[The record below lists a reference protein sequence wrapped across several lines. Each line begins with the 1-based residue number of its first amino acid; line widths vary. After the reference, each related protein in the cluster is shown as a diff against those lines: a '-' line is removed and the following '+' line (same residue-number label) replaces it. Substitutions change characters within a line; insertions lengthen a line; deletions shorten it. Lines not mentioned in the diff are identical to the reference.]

1 MEEKITESLK
11 REGDINIS
19 EYRKIWQKK
28 NISKETQKILDDD
41 SSYFIHQSLS
51 TPCLNVVKSVNG
63 IYIED
68 TDGRKYMDFHGN
80 SLHQLG
86 YNNEDIVE
94 SVKRQME
101 KLSFSPRR
109 YTNETA
115 VKLAEKL
122 CTSMGEKEYKTLF
135 TTSGAASMSIAL
147 KLARKYTGN
156 YKTISLWDS
165 FHGATLDTISIGG
178 ESVFRKN
185 AGPLMP
191 GTEHIMPYNSYRC
204 MFGSCGQCQLK
215 CLDYLEYII
224 EREGD
229 ICAVI
234 METVR
239 STDVQIPPVE
249 YYKRLREICS
259 RYNTVMILDE
269 IPTALGR
276 TGKMFAFQNYG
287 IEPDIL
293 VIGKGLGGGLIPM
306 SAVIA
311 DKKMDICQDS
321 ALGHFTHEKN
331 PLGSAAALAL
341 IEKIENDEI
350 LNYVRKMG
358 RFFLE
363 KLTELYNKYEKIG
376 DIRVIGLMGAVEL
389 VKNRDT
395 KEKAAELAEK
405 IMYRCLDKGLSFKV
419 SQGNVLTLMPPLI
432 ITKEELSHAVI
443 LLDEAFSE
451 ELSGDDI
458 R

>member
-1 MEEKITESLK
+1 MEEKITESHK

-41 SSYFIHQSLS
+41 SKYFIHQSLS
-51 TPCLNVVKSVNG
+51 TPCLNVVKNVNG

-86 YNNEDIVE
+86 YNNEDIVQ
-94 SVKRQME
+94 SVKKQME

-135 TTSGAASMSIAL
+135 TTSGAASISIAL

-165 FHGATLDTISIGG
+165 FHGATLDAISIGG

-204 MFGSCGQCQLK
+204 MFGSCKECRLK

-229 ICAVI
+229 ISAVI

-259 RYNTVMILDE
+259 RHNVIMILDE

-276 TGKMFAFQNYG
+276 TGEMFAFQNYG

-311 DKKMDICQDS
+311 NKKMDICQDS

-341 IEKIENDEI
+341 IEKIENDGI
-350 LNYVRKMG
+350 LDHVRKIS
-358 RFFLE
+358 RFFHE
-363 KLTELYNKYEKIG
+363 KLSELYAKYKEVG
-376 DIRVIGLMGAVEL
+376 DIRVIGLMGAIEL
-389 VKNRDT
+389 VKDRDT

-432 ITKEELSHAVI
+432 ITEEELSYAVRLI
-443 LLDEAFSE
+443 DEALSE
-451 ELSGDDI
+451 ELMQLI
-458 R
+458 

>member
-1 MEEKITESLK
+1 MKEKITESDK
-11 REGDINIS
+11 REGDINLS
-19 EYRKIWQKK
+19 EYRKIWQEK
-28 NISKETQKILDDD
+28 NISKETQKILHED
-41 SSYFIHQSLS
+41 SVYFIHQSLS
-51 TPCLNVVKSVNG
+51 TPCLNVVKSVDG

-68 TDGRKYMDFHGN
+68 ADGRKYMDFHGN

-86 YNNEDIVE
+86 YNNKDIVE
-94 SVKRQME
+94 SVKEQMKE
-101 KLSFSPRR
+101 LSFSPRR

-115 VKLAEKL
+115 VKLAKKL
-122 CTSMGEKEYKTLF
+122 CVLMGKKEYKTLF
-135 TTSGAASMSIAL
+135 TTSGADSMSIAL

-165 FHGATLDTISIGG
+165 FHGATLDTISVGG

-204 MFGSCGQCQLK
+204 IFGNCNKCRLK

-234 METVR
+234 METIR

-249 YYKRLREICS
+249 YYKRLRDICS
-259 RYNTVMILDE
+259 RHNVVMILDE

-311 DKKMDICQDS
+311 DKKMDVCQDS

-341 IEKIENDEI
+341 IEKIEKDGILDYVNEI
-350 LNYVRKMG
+350 SS
-358 RFFLE
+358 FFHMKLE
-363 KLTELYNKYEKIG
+363 ELYNKYEKIG
-376 DIRVIGLMGAVEL
+376 DVRVIGLMGVLEL
-389 VKNRDT
+389 VEDRDT
-395 KEKAAELAEK
+395 KEKAAGLAEK
-405 IMYRCLDKGLSFKV
+405 IMYSCLDKGLSFKV

-432 ITKEELSHAVI
+432 ITKEELSCAVKI
-443 LLDEAFSE
+443 IDEALSE
-451 ELSGDDI
+451 ELSG

>member
-1 MEEKITESLK
+1 
-11 REGDINIS
+11 
-19 EYRKIWQKK
+19 
-28 NISKETQKILDDD
+28 
-41 SSYFIHQSLS
+41 
-51 TPCLNVVKSVNG
+51 
-63 IYIED
+63 
-68 TDGRKYMDFHGN
+68 
-80 SLHQLG
+80 
-86 YNNEDIVE
+86 
-94 SVKRQME
+94 
-101 KLSFSPRR
+101 
-109 YTNETA
+109 
-115 VKLAEKL
+115 
-122 CTSMGEKEYKTLF
+122 
-135 TTSGAASMSIAL
+135 
-147 KLARKYTGN
+147 
-156 YKTISLWDS
+156 
-165 FHGATLDTISIGG
+165 
-178 ESVFRKN
+178 
-185 AGPLMP
+185 
-191 GTEHIMPYNSYRC
+191 
-204 MFGSCGQCQLK
+204 
-215 CLDYLEYII
+215 
-224 EREGD
+224 
-229 ICAVI
+229 

-259 RYNTVMILDE
+259 RYNAVMILDE

-341 IEKIENDEI
+341 IEKIENDGI

-395 KEKAAELAEK
+395 KEKAGELAEK

-432 ITKEELSHAVI
+432 ITKEELSHAVM

>member
-1 MEEKITESLK
+1 MGKKITESDK
-11 REGDINIS
+11 REGDINLS
-19 EYRKIWQKK
+19 EYRKIWQEK
-28 NISKETQKILDDD
+28 NISEETQKILDKD
-41 SSYFIHQSLS
+41 SDYFIHQSLS
-51 TPCLNVVKSVNG
+51 TPCLNVAKSVNG

-68 TDGRKYMDFHGN
+68 AEGRKYMDFHGN

-86 YNNEDIVE
+86 YSNRDIVE
-94 SVKRQME
+94 KVKEQLE
-101 KLSFSPRR
+101 ILSFSPRR

-204 MFGSCGQCQLK
+204 IFGDCDKCRLK
-215 CLDYLEYII
+215 CLDYLEYVI

-249 YYKRLREICS
+249 YYKRLRDICDKH
-259 RYNTVMILDE
+259 NVVMILDE

-311 DKKMDICQDS
+311 DKKTDVCQDS

-341 IEKIENDEI
+341 IESIEENGI
-350 LNYVRKMG
+350 LDYVEELSG
-358 RFFLE
+358 FFHW
-363 KLTELYNKYEKIG
+363 KLCELYGKYSAVG
-376 DIRVIGLMGAVEL
+376 DVRVIGLLGAVEL
-389 VKNRDT
+389 VKDRET
-395 KEKAAELAEK
+395 KEKAVELAER

-419 SQGNVLTLMPPLI
+419 SQGNVLTLAPPLI
-432 ITKEELSHAVI
+432 ITKEELSHAI
-443 LLDEAFSE
+443 KIIDEALSE
-451 ELSGDDI
+451 ELSGS
-458 R
+458 